1 MDFLFDQDH
10 QEWTTLAQVTPAR
23 RRRWSSSLLAA
34 AGIHLL
40 VLVILCWPAIPIFIR
55 PRLIAHG
62 EGGNATPDSVTLY
75 LPNDIQLA
83 AQDKPALLPLPA
95 VTHKK
100 PQKSRVKKRTNTLE
114 VEKPT
119 NSLEAGSELGSG
131 DDGPASGDEIKPA
144 LPVAFPD
151 LKISRS
157 ELPGGIQGKVIVEV
171 TIDAQ
176 GMVVEERL
184 LQGLGHGVDER
195 VIAVV
200 RNWRF
205 RPATRNGV
213 PIPSKQ
219 DVVFPF
225 PS

>member
-10 QEWTTLAQVTPAR
+10 QEWTTLVQVSPAR

-34 AGIHLL
+34 AGLHLL
-40 VLVILCWPAIPIFIR
+40 VLVILCWPSIPIFIK

-75 LPNDIQLA
+75 LPDDIQLA

-100 PQKSRVKKRTNTLE
+100 PQKSRVKKRTNNLE
-114 VEKPT
+114 VEKPA

-131 DDGPASGDEIKPA
+131 DDGAASGDEIKPA

-151 LKISRS
+151 LKISLS
-157 ELPGGIQGKVIVEV
+157 ELPGGVQGKVIVEV

-195 VIAVV
+195 VIAVL

-205 RPATRNGV
+205 RPATRNGL